1 MTRPDRFRSASV
13 RLAFTYVAVFCL
25 SVLAL
30 GVVTYV
36 TLRSSIEQQMRQH
49 IEADMAQLLGDYED
63 DGLDELR
70 HDIAERIEASPANRL
85 RYFVAN
91 AEGKVIFDRI
101 AAIPDPGWYVLHT
114 KSGGE
119 VLLKAVA
126 LRDGYRLAIAA
137 DLDRLRDMEAAIRHS
152 FALVLGATLL
162 LGLLGSWVVSR
173 RFLARLER
181 FNRTAERVGSGAL
194 SERMEVSGSG
204 DDFDQLAHIINRML
218 ERIEALVEEVKQV
231 STHIAHD
238 LRTPLGRIRQRLER
252 LRDEEAQAGEA
263 IDGIMAELDASLE
276 VFAALL
282 RIAEIESGARKAGFA
297 RTDLSP
303 LLARLAE
310 TYTPVA
316 EEAGI
321 RLSAELAPAVVVN
334 GDAALLTQAF
344 ANLIENVLRHAQA
357 RHIRLTLEAGEQG
370 WRACVADDGIGIP
383 PGEHG
388 KLMRAFYRLDTSR
401 TTPGS
406 GLGLGMASAI
416 AALHGATLRLE
427 DNTPGLRVVMEA
439 AA

>member
-13 RLAFTYVAVFCL
+13 RLAFTYVTVFCL

-36 TLRSSIEQQMRQH
+36 TLRGSIEQQLRQH

-85 RYFVAN
+85 RYFVSN

-101 AAIPDPGWYVLHT
+101 EAIPDPGWHILHT
-114 KSGGE
+114 KSGSE
-119 VLLKAVA
+119 VLMKSVA

-152 FALVLGATLL
+152 FALVLGVTLL
-162 LGLLGSWVVSR
+162 LGLIGSWVVSR

-204 DDFDQLAHIINRML
+204 DDFDQLATVINRML
-218 ERIEALVEEVKQV
+218 GRIEALVAEVKQV

-252 LRDEEAQAGEA
+252 LREQQPQAQETIDA
-263 IDGIMAELDASLE
+263 IIAELDASLE
-276 VFAALL
+276 IFAALL

-297 RTDLSP
+297 QVDLSQ
-303 LLARLAE
+303 LLGRLADA
-310 TYTPVA
+310 YAPVA
-316 EEAGI
+316 EEKGI
-321 RLSAELAPAVVVN
+321 TLSADLAPN
-334 GDAALLTQAF
+334 MTLHGDAALLTQAF
-344 ANLIENVLRHAQA
+344 ANLIENALRHAYA
-357 RHIRLTLEAGEQG
+357 RHIRLTLKAHGNG
-370 WRACVADDGIGIP
+370 WRASVADDGVGIP
-383 PGEHG
+383 AGEHG
-388 KLMRAFYRLDTSR
+388 KLANAFYRLDTSR
-401 TTPGS
+401 TTPGN
-406 GLGLGMASAI
+406 GLGLGMATAI
-416 AALHGATLRLE
+416 ATLHGATLRIE
-427 DNTPGLRVVMEA
+427 DNTPGLRVSIGA
-439 AA
+439 GA